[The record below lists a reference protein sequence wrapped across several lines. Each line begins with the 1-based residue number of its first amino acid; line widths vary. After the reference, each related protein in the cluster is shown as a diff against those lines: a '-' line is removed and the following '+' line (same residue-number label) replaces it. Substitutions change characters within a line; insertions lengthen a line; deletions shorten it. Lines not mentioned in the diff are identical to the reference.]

1 MYLEFDKGRT
11 GVVERTSRSSIGC
24 NRGNLDGRT
33 DAVERDSF
41 GIIAAITTIK
51 TGTEYFN

>member
-1 MYLEFDKGRT
+1 MYLEFDKGRN

-24 NRGNLDGRT
+24 NRGNLDGIT